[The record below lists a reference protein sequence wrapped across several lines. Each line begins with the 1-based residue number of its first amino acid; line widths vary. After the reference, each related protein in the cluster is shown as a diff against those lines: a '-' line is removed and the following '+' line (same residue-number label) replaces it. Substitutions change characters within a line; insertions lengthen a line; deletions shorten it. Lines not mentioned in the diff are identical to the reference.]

1 MKVYEPNAQ
10 PTKYICDIDSTVA
23 HIQEMFQ
30 KLSKNDFGKYV
41 KNISCFKYKKA
52 PSAFYI
58 KATSMQ
64 SKKRSK
70 FHSKTG
76 HVHTN
81 LTKKILN
88 WNWIRDKRSSQPNS
102 DAYGDF
108 INAKDFGNDYFD
120 DFDDESKGF
129 EVENL
134 KGNLQYALRDEKED
148 YDKLYLDG
156 DGVYRRRENERKKRG
171 AVDMTDVVNGLRNLP
186 PLRPLID
193 EIFVIRGDSTTIQ
206 CNASGFPLYSYSNLS
221 NFDQYTWSAERKA
234 MLQYSNT
241 KLFGPTI
248 SIVNIQPR
256 NFGTYTCYKD
266 KSVIRSVKLNVI
278 VIPDFNVVFTPLYKC
293 QSECTYEDL
302 MNIQKLGPMMSKA
315 MCSGDDEPDSIRIDE
330 PVCMSNK
337 ENENVLKPTVVM
349 KSSPQPTI
357 ECSPECQ
364 RDLKCSL
371 ALLWA
376 SNAPSLAF
384 VKVVIFY
391 DDFNKTLT
399 PLDTCDSDLTT
410 VMALKKKD
418 SNGHHEYRR
427 LVLDMEPGNVD
438 VVVTCPAGFYLLA
451 DQKIC
456 AVCPAD
462 TCSLAGENTCT
473 ACPRGTHAP
482 PGSCA
487 CRLAF
492 GPHRPNVLLLPP
504 HAKCVD
510 RVEATLRG
518 DVQQWQWQWQVCAW
532 QWCVVVCGVVCGGC
546 VALAL
551 STRRLRGQCEPPATL
566 SVPGCLSAAQT
577 QGRVR
582 RPLSP
587 SRVLLERIFKRSP
600 SSSRATDSQ
609 ETRFGMWK
617 ERNGPPPLPPI
628 DFDL

>member
-1 MKVYEPNAQ
+1 
-10 PTKYICDIDSTVA
+10 
-23 HIQEMFQ
+23 
-30 KLSKNDFGKYV
+30 
-41 KNISCFKYKKA
+41 
-52 PSAFYI
+52 
-58 KATSMQ
+58 MQ

-384 VKVVIFY
+384 VK
-391 DDFNKTLT
+391 
-399 PLDTCDSDLTT
+399 
-410 VMALKKKD
+410 D

-492 GPHRPNVLLLPP
+492 GPHS
-504 HAKCVD
+504 CVS
-510 RVEATLRG
+510 AG
-518 DVQQWQWQWQVCAW
+518 
-532 QWCVVVCGVVCGGC
+532 
-546 VALAL
+546 
-551 STRRLRGQCEPPATL
+551 
-566 SVPGCLSAAQT
+566 VPGCLSAAQT